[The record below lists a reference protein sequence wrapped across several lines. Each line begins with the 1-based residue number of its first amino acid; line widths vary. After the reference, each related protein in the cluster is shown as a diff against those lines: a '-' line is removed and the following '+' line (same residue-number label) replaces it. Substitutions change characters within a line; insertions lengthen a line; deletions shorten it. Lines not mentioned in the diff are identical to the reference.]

1 MQWIEILYKEISL
14 MLLDFHNMFVC
25 IRKHHACMK
34 YFVKK
39 HEYIL
44 KIETLL
50 QKKSMI
56 RHLIMVRVFNVRK

>member
-1 MQWIEILYKEISL
+1 
-14 MLLDFHNMFVC
+14 
-25 IRKHHACMK
+25 MK

-50 QKKSMI
+50 QKKCHHKYDETFDYGKS
-56 RHLIMVRVFNVRK
+56 F